1 MTTAFQQERA
11 IPAPNRPQDSL
22 GNSWAISYSI
32 TGALAETGWSR
43 SYLYLL
49 IGAGLVQSYTT
60 GKRRY
65 VIGTS
70 LRNAFVAAVKG
81 ELDYTQAELQELARK
96 RKSQ

>member
-1 MTTAFQQERA
+1 
-11 IPAPNRPQDSL
+11 
-22 GNSWAISYSI
+22 
-32 TGALAETGWSR
+32 
-43 SYLYLL
+43 L